1 MPSNRKQ
8 RPLRDVA
15 PAEPIAGIIG
25 GKRLL
30 ARHIAKRIEA
40 VRHRCYAEPFVGMGG
55 VFLRRA
61 RRPLVEAIN
70 DVNGD
75 IANLFRIVA
84 STRTSSPVNS
94 SGSSPRDTN
103 SGGCSTSCP
112 RPLPTSSARLASPIC
127 RGSGSAAW

>member
-1 MPSNRKQ
+1 MPSNRNQ

-75 IANLFRIVA
+75 IANLFRIVREHPDELA
-84 STRTSSPVNS
+84 RQFEWVISTRHEFRRLLDV
-94 SGSSPRDTN
+94 
-103 SGGCSTSCP
+103 
-112 RPLPTSSARLASPIC
+112 LPETLTDV
-127 RGSGSAAW
+127 